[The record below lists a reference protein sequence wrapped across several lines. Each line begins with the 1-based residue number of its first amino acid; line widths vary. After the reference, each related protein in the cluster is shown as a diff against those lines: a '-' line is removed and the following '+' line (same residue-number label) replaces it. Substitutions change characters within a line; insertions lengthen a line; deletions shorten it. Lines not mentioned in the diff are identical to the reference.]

1 MTKPR
6 QLAPT
11 VGLSRHGFKFLEG
24 RFEGLEGYAVGRM
37 TKSRCGKLY
46 IDSTGWGPDAGSI
59 EYGYRVPFGGI
70 HVFIGKIGEP
80 GPELDICTNLVET
93 AQCAISAQVKLARKR
108 AFVGVIHGGSYE
120 EGSESCGKTAVY
132 SGDEASTG
140 ETESLYQLQMAGLG
154 AVPMAIVF
162 RTPLICQIG
171 LRSSW
176 PVHSQCSTLRP
187 QRR

>member
-11 VGLSRHGFKFLEG
+11 VGLSHDGFKFLEG
-24 RFEGLEGYAVGRM
+24 NFEGLKGYAVGRM
-37 TKSRCGKLY
+37 TKSRRGKLY
-46 IDSTGWGPDAGSI
+46 IDDAGWGPEAGSI

-80 GPELDICTNLVET
+80 GPEPDICTDLVET
-93 AQCAISAQVKLARKR
+93 AQRARSARVKPIMKR
-108 AFVGVIHGGSYE
+108 AFVGVIHGGESMVRPSLIPATSHRPERPSRYISY
-120 EGSESCGKTAVY
+120 K
-132 SGDEASTG
+132 
-140 ETESLYQLQMAGLG
+140 MAGLG
-154 AVPMAIVF
+154 AVPMATVF
-162 RTPLICQIG
+162 RTPLICQTG

-176 PVHSQCSTLRP
+176 PVRNRRSTLRP